1 MYVCSRENGILNDV
15 IDNDWQ
21 LLSSERLWCG
31 WVPLVI
37 HLIARG
43 VQHAM
48 AILVSL
54 IGSIIARCCRGR
66 RGTIA
71 WVVMVLVSIPFLYLC
86 SGISLLCILL
96 ALMLKVNL

>member
-1 MYVCSRENGILNDV
+1 MENGILNDV
-15 IDNDWQ
+15 VDNDWQ
-21 LLSSERLWCG
+21 LLSRERLWCG

-48 AILVSL
+48 ATLVSL
-54 IGSIIARCCRGR
+54 IGRIVAKCCRGR
-66 RGTIA
+66 RGTIGMIA
-71 WVVMVLVSIPFLYLC
+71 WAVMVLVSIPFLYLC

-96 ALMLKVNL
+96 ALTLKASV